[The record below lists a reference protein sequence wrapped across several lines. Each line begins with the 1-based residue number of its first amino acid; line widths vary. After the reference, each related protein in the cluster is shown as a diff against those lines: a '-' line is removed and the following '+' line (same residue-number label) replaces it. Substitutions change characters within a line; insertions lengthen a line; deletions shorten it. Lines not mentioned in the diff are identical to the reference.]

1 MSRQKALNAT
11 IKSLSLKKGDILVI
25 QRDYAT
31 STPQWLAALKDA
43 GKIAGISFS
52 VPIVLV
58 DDIDS
63 IAVVRMGQ
71 NG

>member
-31 STPQWLAALKDA
+31 STPQWRAALQDA